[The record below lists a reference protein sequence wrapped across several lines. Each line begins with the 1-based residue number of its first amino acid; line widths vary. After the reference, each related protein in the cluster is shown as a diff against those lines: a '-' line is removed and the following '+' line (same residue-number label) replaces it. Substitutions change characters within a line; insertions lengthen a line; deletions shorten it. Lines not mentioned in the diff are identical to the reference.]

1 MGIPIFFV
9 MQALRTVIM
18 TIMGATF
25 TRVVSSTSTTMYIG
39 IPAGVSNSPESH
51 NIRLVFPISP
61 NGYYDGDEVP
71 TINIRS
77 YGKHLQ
83 NLIIIVLS
91 TVYRMMVSSVI
102 DIQIIFPAVYRSTVY
117 AKINISLYPRNNS
130 FQ

>member
-71 TINIRS
+71 IINERP
-77 YGKHLQ
+77 YGNHASPESNYDSLVYGAQ
-83 NLIIIVLS
+83 NDGIID
-91 TVYRMMVSSVI
+91 YRYTDNIPCSIS
-102 DIQIIFPAVYRSTVY
+102 
-117 AKINISLYPRNNS
+117 INPISIH
-130 FQ
+130 